1 MHRLL
6 LLLSVLPVDS
16 FNGQKYD
23 VNVMKADLLSALIK
37 EDPASE
43 DERDA
48 IRFTIKRN

>member
-6 LLLSVLPVDS
+6 LLLSVLPVES
-16 FNGQKYD
+16 FNGQKY